1 MGHSTSTPSTL
12 ARDLDFNPATCDRPA
27 CSNPAVLVLEAVVP
41 DTTSD
46 TGRKHWAVCE
56 DITCLN
62 WAQCDADD
70 YAPIDTD
77 LRDATAA
84 ELEALS
90 GLTVLGAVA

>member
-1 MGHSTSTPSTL
+1 MGHSASTPSTL
-12 ARDLDFNPATCDRPA
+12 ARDLDFNPASCDRPA

-46 TGRKHWAVCE
+46 TGRMHWTVCE

-62 WAQCDADD
+62 WAQRDADD

-77 LRDATAA
+77 LRDATVA
-84 ELEALS
+84 ELSELS
-90 GLTVLGAVA
+90 GLEIPAVAA